1 MARIAVATLGCKV
14 NQCESAGIAE
24 ALTAEGMTVVPFEE
38 EADCYI
44 VNTCTVTERS
54 DYQSRQLIR
63 RAIRKNPAASV
74 FVTGCY
80 AQRAPA
86 EIARIP
92 GVRLIAGNTEKEGI
106 PELIRQMA
114 GTQGPQRVRRRH
126 PGGKGILPPGG
137 DRLSGAYPGLPED
150 PGRLQR
156 LLLLLHRSC
165 CTGTEPEPPPR
176 GGRGTDR
183 DPGRGGIPRSGPHG
197 DSSGRLRTRPRP
209 SREL

>member
-1 MARIAVATLGCKV
+1 MVRIAVATLGCKV
-14 NQCESAGIAE
+14 NQCESAWIAE
-24 ALTAEGMTVVPFEE
+24 ALTAGGMTVVPFEE

-92 GVRLIAGNTEKEGI
+92 GVRIIAGNTEKESI
-106 PELIRQMA
+106 PELVRQMA
-114 GTQGPQRVRRRH
+114 GTE
-126 PGGKGILPPGG
+126 
-137 DRLSGAYPGLPED
+137 A
-150 PGRLQR
+150 
-156 LLLLLHRSC
+156 RSSSSA
-165 CTGTEPEPPPR
+165 T
-176 GGRGTDR
+176 
-183 DPGRGGIPRSGPHG
+183 
-197 DSSGRLRTRPRP
+197 SGRKRDSPAWGRP
-209 SREL
+209 SFRSIPGPS

>member
-1 MARIAVATLGCKV
+1 MVRVAVATLGCKV
-14 NQCESAGIAE
+14 NQCESAWIAE
-24 ALTAEGMTVVPFEE
+24 AVTAGGMTIVPFEE

-92 GVRLIAGNTEKEGI
+92 GVRIIAGNSRKGEHPATHPANGRDRGSAA
-106 PELIRQMA
+106 P
-114 GTQGPQRVRRRH
+114 RRRH
-126 PGGKGILPPGG
+126 REGKGIPPPGG
-137 DRLSGAYPGLPED
+137 DRFSGAHPGLPED

-156 LLLLLHRSC
+156 LLLLLHRPLS
-165 CTGTEPEPPPR
+165 TGTEPEPPSARRSRDGLRLWPR
-176 GGRGTDR
+176 TGTAKWSSRGFIWAPMAATS
-183 DPGRGGIPRSGPHG
+183 PPPK
-197 DSSGRLRTRPRP
+197 T
-209 SREL
+209 